1 MADLTTQCW
10 QSLTEPR
17 SQSQHI
23 SLCSHY
29 NQSALAYGMNSFD
42 FPELVYN
49 HRQELCVKFSLE
61 GYLEGPQDVFFFGLF
76 VFPNENEGRMWMFLK
91 KLKVELPCDP
101 AIPLLGM
108 YLEKTQIKKIHVP

>member
-1 MADLTTQCW
+1 MCGNTFPSCSHGRPHHSVLAV
-10 QSLTEPR
+10 SLTQPRDDFR

-23 SLCSHY
+23 SLGSHY

-61 GYLEGPQDVFFFGLF
+61 GYLEGPQDVFFFFFGLF
-76 VFPNENEGRMWMFLK
+76 FPMRMKAECGCSLK
-91 KLKVELPCDP
+91 NYK
-101 AIPLLGM
+101 
-108 YLEKTQIKKIHVP
+108 

>member
-1 MADLTTQCW
+1 
-10 QSLTEPR
+10 
-17 SQSQHI
+17 
-23 SLCSHY
+23 
-29 NQSALAYGMNSFD
+29 MNSFD

-76 VFPNENEGRMWMFLK
+76 VFPNENVGRMWMFLK